1 MQMIMM
7 LSKIGDFA
15 SSNFIEIFLW
25 AKITVLELY
34 VRIIFPK
41 CILQS
46 IDSETMFYV
55 EVALMALLPL
65 LIFMATFLFWYIYS
79 RVKEQKKN
87 ETHDIHKTFS
97 RAAST
102 ASLLLF
108 IYYPF
113 IIESLMTSVSC
124 KESQEENWDPNSTE
138 PSQKLQRLRA
148 RPEIKCFQGTH
159 SWFVWVVSVPS
170 IIIWLVVFPILLLC
184 HMRKN

>member
-15 SSNFIEIFLW
+15 SSSFNEIFLW

-34 VRIIFPK
+34 IRIIFPK

-55 EVALMALLPL
+55 EVALMALLPVI
-65 LIFMATFLFWYIYS
+65 IFMATFLFWYIFS
-79 RVKEQKKN
+79 RTKEQKKN
-87 ETHDIHKTFS
+87 EPQDLHRTFS

-102 ASLLLF
+102 TSLLFF

-113 IIESLMTSVSC
+113 IIESLLTSVSC
-124 KESQEENWDPNSTE
+124 QDSQEENWDQNSTKPDKIINLLQ
-138 PSQKLQRLRA
+138 PSSQ
-148 RPEIKCFQGTH
+148 
-159 SWFVWVVSVPS
+159 V
-170 IIIWLVVFPILLLC
+170 
-184 HMRKN
+184 